1 MNDTIDLKLYKS
13 IQIEWDGVICAPG
26 TISKLATNQH
36 SYIGTSPPPLPTS
49 RFCLLSVNN
58 DI

>member
-36 SYIGTSPPPLPTS
+36 SYIGTSPPPFPHPAS
-49 RFCLLSVNN
+49 AYCP
-58 DI
+58 